1 MAMNVD
7 PGELVEAAAK
17 LWRLV
22 EQAHAGLPTGWVTPA
37 GADLQ
42 STVASAF
49 HTAHAESAFNSLIG
63 IANRA
68 GPHAYQ
74 IGSSAVEYTLA
85 DDAGGRKIAGA
96 GAETVTNPVPKMPP
110 YGLRQ
115 APPPPVG
122 SAPAVDPLTFAQQ
135 LRAGP
140 GPGPARAFA
149 SSIRQ
154 YLDGPHREAVA
165 GFESLIPVMNN
176 WTPVG
181 TTVAQHLN
189 NYGRQL
195 SDIGSS
201 MGTLAANVDDYA
213 NAFQAAKD
221 RHPTPQEI
229 LATRKRLLTAMRSK
243 DEVALAQ
250 ALAEFNEQNG
260 LSAQTHADYTGEIS
274 KTLPAPG
281 GTGKPGDGTPGGTDG
296 GSGGNK
302 GSGQG
307 DQSSTAMMSML
318 PSLLSSLTN
327 SASSLSQN
335 NSTDDPDAGLEYP
348 DDYPS
353 DQLPEL
359 PMFTGGG
366 GSPGGG
372 GDPGSPSVPDLTTYN
387 VAPMPG
393 VSATAAL
400 GNSGLP
406 RAPVI
411 DALPSQSAGNPAAR
425 AGSSPY
431 MPYMPM
437 GAGMGG
443 PGGAGG
449 GNDRNRVVAW
459 HPDRLMYVDDTP
471 HTDAVI
477 GEKPTIAPTVTP
489 PTPAHA
495 NQAPTNPGGSV

>member
-1 MAMNVD
+1 MNVD
-7 PGELVEAAAK
+7 PGELIEAAAT

-37 GADLQ
+37 GADLP

-85 DDAGGRKIAGA
+85 DDAGGRMISGS
-96 GAETVTNPVPKMPP
+96 GAETLTNPVPKVPP
-110 YGLRQ
+110 FGLRQ
-115 APPPPVG
+115 APLPPTVAG
-122 SAPAVDPLTFAQQ
+122 APAVDPLTFAQQ
-135 LRAGP
+135 LRSGP

-165 GFESLIPVMNN
+165 GFESLVPIMNK

-181 TTVAQHLN
+181 TTVAEHLN
-189 NYGRQL
+189 MFGNQL
-195 SDIGSS
+195 DEIGSS

-229 LATRKRLLTAMRSK
+229 LATRKRLLSAMRSK
-243 DEVALAQ
+243 DSAALAQ

-260 LSAQTHADYTGEIS
+260 LSAQTHADYTGEIGR
-274 KTLPAPG
+274 TLPTSGGMGEPG
-281 GTGKPGDGTPGGTDG
+281 NGTPGDTTG
-296 GSGGNK
+296 GSGGK
-302 GSGQG
+302 GTGGGQG
-307 DQSSTAMMSML
+307 DQSSSMLMSML

-327 SASSLSQN
+327 SASSLSQH
-335 NSTDDPDAGLEYP
+335 NSTTGDNPDAAL
-348 DDYPS
+348 DYPG

-359 PMFTGGG
+359 PSFTGGG

-372 GDPGSPSVPDLTTYN
+372 DPGSPGVPNVPVYN
-387 VAPMPG
+387 VAQMPG
-393 VSATAAL
+393 VSAPATL

-411 DALPSQSAGNPAAR
+411 EALPGQSAGNPAAR
-425 AGSSPY
+425 AGGSPY

-437 GAGMGG
+437 GAGL
-443 PGGAGG
+443 GGAGG
-449 GNDRNRVVAW
+449 GGGGNDRSRVVAW

-495 NQAPTNPGGSV
+495 NQAPTNSGGPV